1 MFEVSLIPRKFV
13 QPDESKTQTP
23 LRARG
28 VRSLGSVVFLSLF
41 GGSLMVFEGWLLPSL
56 PGLPKSP
63 LLSLLP

>member
-41 GGSLMVFEGWLLPSL
+41 GGSLIVLRNAFSQLVR
-56 PGLPKSP
+56 SP
-63 LLSLLP
+63 LTLPICN